1 MLKMQNYRESI
12 RDREKRKVE
21 NDRSPSQVSMG
32 MWASFLILR
41 VGDHQLPPPYS
52 QRVMAALSLR
62 SERPL
67 SFEREA
73 ANERETHGLNPLKHS
88 FSPLVTEITIF
99 RRFSL
104 IQ

>member
-1 MLKMQNYRESI
+1 MISRGFPLDERTICLGLLRKNEVKRRERES
-12 RDREKRKVE
+12 V
-21 NDRSPSQVSMG
+21 P
-32 MWASFLILR
+32 
-41 VGDHQLPPPYS
+41 

-99 RRFSL
+99 RRILFNTMIRHALRYMSVFTACF
-104 IQ
+104 